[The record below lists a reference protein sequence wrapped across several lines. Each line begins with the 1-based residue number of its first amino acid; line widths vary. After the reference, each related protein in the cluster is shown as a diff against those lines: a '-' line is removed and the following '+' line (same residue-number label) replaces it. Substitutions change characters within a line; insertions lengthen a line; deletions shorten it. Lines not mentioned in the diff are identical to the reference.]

1 MVAGPH
7 CFSQNEGSA
16 MTDVSLPAGRFT
28 QGDFRVGQV
37 LSRAW
42 RVFSRNFFTFIVVT
56 GIASLPPILVQQPLP
71 GGPPPADP
79 FQNFGLA
86 MLALLVAMVFNALA
100 QGTVVYGA
108 FEIMRGRPINLAESA
123 KVGLRRFFPIVGLAI
138 VVSFLVGLASILLF
152 FPGVMLY
159 TMWFVAT
166 PACVVERAG
175 VFRSMGRSRELTK
188 GHRWKV
194 FGLYLVILIPA
205 LIIGGIIGT
214 VILRGGAA
222 AVNTALASTLGR
234 IANLIWSAVWT
245 AFFSIL
251 VVVTYHD
258 LRVAKEGVDTDQI
271 AAVFE

>member
-1 MVAGPH
+1 
-7 CFSQNEGSA
+7 
-16 MTDVSLPAGRFT
+16 MTDASLPAGRFT
-28 QGDFRVGQV
+28 PGDFRVGQV
-37 LSRAW
+37 LSQAW
-42 RVFSRNFFTFIVVT
+42 RVLSRNFFTFIVVT
-56 GIASLPPILVQQPLP
+56 GIASLPPVLLQRPLP
-71 GGPPPADP
+71 GGAPPADP
-79 FQNFGLA
+79 LQNFGLA
-86 MLALLVAMVFNALA
+86 MLTLLVAVVFNALA

-123 KVGLRRFFPIVGLAI
+123 RVGLRRFFPIVGLAI
-138 VVSFLVGLASILLF
+138 VVSLLVGLASILLL

-159 TMWFVAT
+159 TMWYVAT

-175 VFRSMGRSRELTK
+175 VFRSLGRSRELTR
-188 GHRWKV
+188 GHRWKI
-194 FGLYLVILIPA
+194 FGLYIVVLIPS
-205 LIIGGIIGT
+205 LIVGGVIGA
-214 VILRGGAA
+214 VMLQGGAA

-245 AFFSIL
+245 AFFSII